1 MLASEEH
8 HMKTHKN
15 QQLLTMPSPLGPLP
29 EPCARG
35 QTSVPEGQKPLERP
49 CMRRLVREVCSQS
62 IDCKALSW
70 GIIRK
75 PTCILAEITIRKSQ
89 GIVNMAATFGSCSNW
104 DDRQAIMVVGDGKV
118 YQLLYHPMRG
128 KSESLVDQNNDVHY
142 RTL

>member
-15 QQLLTMPSPLGPLP
+15 QQLLTMPSPLGPLL

-89 GIVNMAATFGSCSNW
+89 SLIFQRSRKHTPFPLVLLEKHTFHPVNAMP
-104 DDRQAIMVVGDGKV
+104 
-118 YQLLYHPMRG
+118 L
-128 KSESLVDQNNDVHY
+128 KSPCACRL
-142 RTL
+142 